1 MAATFCTEA
10 ELRSAL
16 GIGSL
21 YTSAVVEEVCQSAE
35 NVIKGYL
42 WYNNYNVIAQEITST
57 TSATIYTDKKHNVL
71 VGETVVVENCGAK
84 YNGSKTITAV
94 TDYSMTYTINNG
106 TIELKHL
113 VIPYG
118 TASATTHIDYATVP
132 EIRES
137 TLLIAVDIWQSR
149 QQTASGGVSPDF
161 QPSPYKMGN
170 TLLARVRG
178 LLANHLSPNGLV
190 G

>member
-1 MAATFCTEA
+1 MAATYITKA
-10 ELRSAL
+10 ELRTLL

-21 YTSAVVEEVCQSAE
+21 YADSVVEEVCQAAE
-35 NVIKGYL
+35 NIIKGYL
-42 WYNNYNVIAQEITST
+42 WFNDYNIVESETTST

-71 VGETVVVENCGAK
+71 VGETVVVENCGSK

-94 TDYSMTYTINNG
+94 TDYSMTYAINNG
-106 TIELKHL
+106 TVELKHQ

-118 TASATTHIDYATVP
+118 LASATTHIDYATTP
-132 EIRES
+132 EVREAS
-137 TLLIAVDIWQSR
+137 AMIAVDIWQSR
-149 QQTASGGVSPDF
+149 QTSSTGGISPDF

-170 TLLARVRG
+170 TLIARVRG
-178 LLANHLSPNGLV
+178 LIANHLAPNGLV

>member
-1 MAATFCTEA
+1 MAATYVTKA
-10 ELRSAL
+10 ELRTLL

-21 YTSAVVEEVCQSAE
+21 YSDSVVEECCQAAE
-35 NVIKGYL
+35 NIVKGYL
-42 WYNNYNVIAQEITST
+42 WFNDYNVIAQEST
-57 TSATIYTDKKHNVL
+57 TTTATIYTDKKHNVL

-106 TIELKHL
+106 TLELKHQ
-113 VIPYG
+113 VVPYG
-118 TASATTHIDYATVP
+118 TASATTHIDYATTP

-137 TLLIAVDIWQSR
+137 AAMIAVDIWQSR
-149 QQTASGGVSPDF
+149 QQTANGGVSPDF

-170 TLLARVRG
+170 TLIARVRG
-178 LLANHLSPNGLV
+178 LIANHLAPNGLV